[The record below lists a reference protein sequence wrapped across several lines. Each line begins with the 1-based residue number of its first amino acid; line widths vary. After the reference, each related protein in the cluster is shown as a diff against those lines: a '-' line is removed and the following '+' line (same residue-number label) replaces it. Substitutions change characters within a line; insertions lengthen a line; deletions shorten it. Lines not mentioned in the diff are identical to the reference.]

1 MSKIDTLKR
10 YYHYYGMKM
19 LLLKLFRNHSAEN
32 FDYDSW
38 MKKNAITEAELE
50 KQKKYEFTYNP
61 KISIIVPTYE
71 TPEIFLREMIESVQR
86 QTYSNWELCI
96 ADGSVSDQV
105 MQVIQT
111 YAQADKRIIA
121 KKLMKNKGIAD
132 NTNAAITMASGEY
145 IALLDHDDLLA
156 PDALFEV
163 VRCVNDNEK
172 ADVIYSDEDK
182 ITADSA
188 RRFEP
193 HFKMDFNI
201 ELLRSNNYICHLFV
215 VKRLIVEEIGGF
227 RNDFD
232 GAQDYDLI
240 LRCIEKAEGIY
251 HIPKILYHW
260 RVHQSSTAE
269 NPESKLYA
277 YDAGKRAIEEHL
289 KRVNRPGSVQ
299 ELYYH
304 GFYHVTYSMEK
315 EKRLTVVIK
324 GEDKKEILGCMS
336 SIKKT
341 AGNVKLQFIEMHSW
355 DEFQIKQI
363 KYEYILFVDS
373 SIRMCNKNWVAEL
386 LGICQYPEN
395 GAVGI
400 RLIDKKSQT
409 IYHNGIIGEKYI
421 FRGQPVEAVGYFHRD
436 ELMQCVDGVT
446 SKFILMRTNTVKE
459 MNSKITSEKPMFCEY
474 IQKKSMKIVINPEIK
489 AVITKNL

>member
-32 FDYDSW
+32 FDYDLW
-38 MKKNAITEAELE
+38 LKKNTITEAELE

-188 RRFEP
+188 RIFEP

-232 GAQDYDLI
+232 
-240 LRCIEKAEGIY
+240 
-251 HIPKILYHW
+251 
-260 RVHQSSTAE
+260 
-269 NPESKLYA
+269 
-277 YDAGKRAIEEHL
+277 
-289 KRVNRPGSVQ
+289 
-299 ELYYH
+299 
-304 GFYHVTYSMEK
+304 
-315 EKRLTVVIK
+315 
-324 GEDKKEILGCMS
+324 
-336 SIKKT
+336 
-341 AGNVKLQFIEMHSW
+341 
-355 DEFQIKQI
+355 
-363 KYEYILFVDS
+363 
-373 SIRMCNKNWVAEL
+373 
-386 LGICQYPEN
+386 
-395 GAVGI
+395 
-400 RLIDKKSQT
+400 
-409 IYHNGIIGEKYI
+409 
-421 FRGQPVEAVGYFHRD
+421 
-436 ELMQCVDGVT
+436 
-446 SKFILMRTNTVKE
+446 
-459 MNSKITSEKPMFCEY
+459 
-474 IQKKSMKIVINPEIK
+474 
-489 AVITKNL
+489 